1 MLFLL
6 AYRPNSFSA
15 EEKTAGRSIEAEWLV
30 ESKAAHEAEKEI
42 ARKKGRF
49 SWTAVDQGDSG
60 CRLAETI
67 PWPQLHVVVRLVK
80 VYKYAMKIKDK
91 NYSKSYLCLQG
102 LPYFICFK
110 CDPIF
115 LKC

>member
-49 SWTAVDQGDSG
+49 F
-60 CRLAETI
+60 
-67 PWPQLHVVVRLVK
+67 H
-80 VYKYAMKIKDK
+80 
-91 NYSKSYLCLQG
+91 G
-102 LPYFICFK
+102 LPWIRVIVDAGWQKQSHGHNYTSSSG
-110 CDPIF
+110 
-115 LKC
+115 